1 MVQPRLVLHIGTE
14 KTGTTSIQNFSY
26 TNRKLLQEKYSILY
40 PAEIGNQ
47 FGHTKIALLG
57 YENSRNDDL
66 TIANYNDS
74 VERHK
79 TRESWIQH
87 LKTVVHESFCHTVF
101 LSSEFFQSR
110 LASTEDLVRLKNVLE
125 PLFSKI
131 EVVMYV
137 RSPLNTAL
145 SLMSEAI
152 KHGSTNLGLLPS
164 DNIYINRIC
173 NHKLT
178 CQMWSSVFCDANL
191 VVKSFQKEYLYK
203 GSVVDDIFYL
213 IGLPDLSRQGLIVPG
228 VENESLSLEGMYIL
242 SMLNKFI
249 PKLVEGKI
257 NPTRQD
263 LSAYISARFSSGSTY
278 YPSGEEINSFKQKF
292 FDSQQW
298 IADNF
303 WDGSLEPWGPSL
315 SPDRSKH
322 QNSLNCID
330 RMSSDDFASSLI
342 SCLGSVWIDKVGPR
356 N

>member
-1 MVQPRLVLHIGTE
+1 MQPRLVLHIGTE

-40 PAEIGNQ
+40 PAKIGNQ

-66 TIANYNDS
+66 TAANYNDS

-79 TRESWIQH
+79 ARESWIQH
-87 LKTVVHESFCHTVF
+87 LKAVVHQSTCHTVF

-137 RSPLNTAL
+137 RSPLSTAL

-152 KHGSTNLGLLPS
+152 KNGSTNLELLPS
-164 DNIYINRIC
+164 DNIYIGRIC
-173 NHKLT
+173 NHKST
-178 CQMWSSVFCDANL
+178 CQMWSSVFCDAKL
-191 VVKSFQKEYLYK
+191 VVKSFQREYLYK

-213 IGLPDLSRQGLIVPG
+213 IGLSDLSKEGFIVPG
-228 VENESLSLEGMYIL
+228 VKNESLSLEGMYVL

-257 NPTRQD
+257 NPIRQD
-263 LSAYISARFSSGSTY
+263 LSAYISARFSSGTTY

-292 FDSQQW
+292 LDSQQW

-303 WDGSLEPWGPSL
+303 WGGSLEPWGPSL
-315 SPDRSKH
+315 SPDRSRH
-322 QNSLNCID
+322 QDSLNCID
-330 RMSSDDFASSLI
+330 RMSSDNFVSSLI
-342 SCLGSVWIDKVGPR
+342 SCLGAVWIDKVGPR